1 MSEIGATL
9 QSARTRAGL
18 DISDIEA
25 ETKIRAK
32 YLRALEQEE
41 WDQLPGATYVR
52 SFLRTYADA
61 LGLDGRMMVEQFRLR
76 HEHPTDQDLMPILPQ
91 RRSSGRQEGRKPP
104 RGAVIALLVVAVLLV
119 GLSLVARAR
128 RRRRRGRDAS
138 GTRPATGRHDG
149 NNREPWPG
157 TTSAPAAAESRL
169 QIIER
174 LARFSSASATRPGKI
189 VVDGVTLADGERP
202 RGPQERGVCACRLGN
217 GDARLVVNGRSRGV
231 ADASPQAY
239 RVSSFGVKPIALE
252 RSPACT
258 PG

>member
-18 DISDIEA
+18 DIADVEA

-61 LGLDGRMMVEQFRLR
+61 LGLDGRMMVEQYRLR
-76 HEHPTDQDLMPILPQ
+76 HEHPTDQDLLPIMPQ
-91 RRSSGRQEGRKPP
+91 RRSNGRQERRQPP
-104 RGAVIALLVVAVLLV
+104 RGAVIGLLVVVLLAALWWL
-119 GLSLVARAR
+119 GSRGSEDGQDTAPARTATTTNVKPAAATPATPAEKTMR
-128 RRRRRGRDAS
+128 LQVRATGEVFVCIRDAS
-138 GTRPATGRHDG
+138 GK
-149 NNREPWPG
+149 
-157 TTSAPAAAESRL
+157 L
-169 QIIER
+169 
-174 LARFSSASATRPGKI
+174 
-189 VVDGVTLADGERP
+189 VVDGVTLAGGEQTRTL
-202 RGPQERGVCACRLGN
+202 RSTAFRVRLGN
-217 GDARLVVNGRSRGV
+217 GEARLVVNGRSRAV
-231 ADASPQAY
+231 ADKSPQAY
-239 RVSSFGVKPIALE
+239 RVSRFGVRPIGLD

>member
-104 RGAVIALLVVAVLLV
+104 RGAVIALLVVLLLAALWWL
-119 GLSLVARAR
+119 GS
-128 RRRRRGRDAS
+128 RGSDDSS
-138 GTRPATGRHDG
+138 GTSPDRQATTATTEAVAGD
-149 NNREPWPG
+149 
-157 TTSAPAAAESRL
+157 TSAPASAKTVRL
-169 QIIER
+169 QIR
-174 LARFSSASATRPGKI
+174 ATGTVFVCVRDATGKI
-189 VVDGVTLADGERP
+189 VVDGVTLGDGEQTRTL
-202 RGPQERGVCACRLGN
+202 RSKAFRVRLGN